1 MKAQMDRIVSSL
13 PSDKIPWN
21 RETPPEILVDLVEN
35 GKIQPTTGIDLG
47 CGMGNYAIYL
57 AGKGFTM
64 TGVDISSSAIKQAK
78 KNAKEKNVNVNFIQ
92 TDLTGNIKKIRCKFN
107 FAYDW
112 EVLHHIFPEQRLQY
126 VANVNALLKFRI
138 LLSFDLL

>member
-1 MKAQMDRIVSSL
+1 MKAQMDRIYFSL

-21 RETPPEILVDLVEN
+21 QETPPEILVDLVEN

-64 TGVDISSSAIKQAK
+64 TGIEIFHLQPLNKRK
-78 KNAKEKNVNVNFIQ
+78 RMRRKRM
-92 TDLTGNIKKIRCKFN
+92 LT
-107 FAYDW
+107 
-112 EVLHHIFPEQRLQY
+112 
-126 VANVNALLKFRI
+126 
-138 LLSFDLL
+138 